1 VTKVLITEALAESG
15 VELLRKDFEVDVL
28 LGLSPEELLEKIG
41 EYDGL
46 IIRSATQVT
55 AEVVER
61 AESLKAIG
69 RAGIGVDNIDI
80 EAATK
85 RGIIVANAPESNT
98 IAAGEHTL
106 GLMLAAA
113 RHIPAADES
122 LRDGEWKRSKFKGV
136 EVAGK
141 TLGLIGLGHV
151 GQIVARGALGMR
163 MRILAYDPYV
173 SEDRMR
179 DMNVGR
185 AETVDEVL
193 AQSDFVSLHVP
204 RNPQTTG
211 MIDTVALEK
220 MKPSAYLINVARGG
234 IVDEGDLYNAL
245 KEGTI
250 SGAALDVFKE
260 EPTTESP
267 LFALPNVVV
276 TPHLGAST
284 VEAQDRA
291 GVTAAEQVAT
301 ALRGQVPM
309 TAINAPV
316 PVGEGAEFVAQFS
329 ELCET
334 LGRVL
339 YQLTDRPGSSL
350 KIEYRGEI
358 SGFDTRLLD
367 VSAVKGLLARMVHEP
382 LNFVNTPALAK
393 ERGMRVET
401 ARISEGT
408 DYTNLVT
415 LRLGSG
421 DGGESVVSGT
431 LLGPR
436 MQPRIVDAFGFMVDI
451 VPQEYTLFIRNE
463 DMPGMIGKIG
473 TILGEHGINI
483 GNMAVGRNAPGAPAA
498 MAITVDEP
506 IPDEV
511 LMALREMPGFTDA
524 RAVTL

>member
-1 VTKVLITEALAESG
+1 MKVLITEALAEIG
-15 VELLRKDFEVDVL
+15 VELLKQEFEVDVI

-46 IIRSATQVT
+46 VIRSATKVT
-55 AEVVER
+55 AEVIKQ
-61 AESLKAIG
+61 AENLKAIG

-113 RHIPAADES
+113 RHISAADNT
-122 LRDGEWKRSKFKGV
+122 LRAGEWQRNKFKGV
-136 EVAGK
+136 ELADK

-151 GQIVARGALGMR
+151 GRIVARGALGMR
-163 MRILAYDPYV
+163 MRVLAYDPYV

-179 DMNVGR
+179 DMNVAR
-185 AETVDEVL
+185 AESVEEVL
-193 AQSDFVSLHVP
+193 EQSDFVSLHVP
-204 RNPQTTG
+204 RTPQTTD
-211 MIDTVALEK
+211 MIDEATIER
-220 MKPSAYLINVARGG
+220 MKPSAYIINVARGG
-234 IVDEGDLYNAL
+234 IVNETALYNAL
-245 KEGTI
+245 KEGRI
-250 SGAALDVFKE
+250 SGAAIDVFRE
-260 EPTTESP
+260 EPTTDSP
-267 LFALPNVVV
+267 LFALSNVVV

-309 TAINAPV
+309 NAINAPV
-316 PVGEGAEFVAQFS
+316 PVGEGAEFVAQFV

-334 LGRVL
+334 MGRML

-350 KIEYRGEI
+350 KIEYRGDVAAH
-358 SGFDTRLLD
+358 DTRLLD
-367 VSAVKGLLARMVHEP
+367 VSVVKGLLARMVHEP

-393 ERGMRVET
+393 EMGLRVET
-401 ARISEGT
+401 ARTSESA
-408 DYTNLVT
+408 DYTSLVT
-415 LRLGSG
+415 LRLASER
-421 DGGESVVSGT
+421 DGESVVSGT
-431 LLGPR
+431 LVGPR
-436 MQPRIVDAFGFMVDI
+436 MQPRIVDAFGFTMDI
-451 VPQEYTLFIRNE
+451 VPQKHTLFIRNE
-463 DMPGMIGKIG
+463 DQPGMIGRIG

-483 GNMAVGRNAPGAPAA
+483 GNMAVGRDAPGQPAA

-506 IPDEV
+506 VPDE
-511 LMALREMPGFTDA
+511 LLKTLRETPGFTDA
-524 RAVTL
+524 RAVSL